1 MKELIDALKKNGYS
15 GEEELQKKEIKS
27 EGLSFTKLR
36 DKLYALGEIIFED
49 QVKHIYIVTIKPN
62 ILSNTVT
69 VAIKLKTNNLYICGY
84 SSKGLIKN
92 NSVEKSFAKIESTVH
107 KDSKPQKR
115 LYKKAII
122 ISICCVVFLIGTIIT
137 IRAITLKAA
146 TENYNNVVKGF
157 NQTLEEYNEI
167 AVKGDLKAV
176 SDLPESMETIGLQ
189 STDLFSILGVAFSN
203 NNREKIEKDAE
214 TIREITN
221 DNENAIAIVKQLICP
236 KQDFVQQKLKS
247 IDAIKDIEAVT
258 EENNPDGML
267 NKDGGYYGCL
277 YFTTILIDEN
287 SIPGKSIVDKG
298 TDAGG
303 AVELYSSLEDAKK
316 RCEYLASFDGT
327 ILSTGS
333 YVLIGTM
340 VIRTSFELDDNEQY
354 QLTDSII
361 KAMTTV

>member
-1 MKELIDALKKNGYS
+1 MAIT
-15 GEEELQKKEIKS
+15 IKS
-27 EGLSFTKLR
+27 
-36 DKLYALGEIIFED
+36 
-49 QVKHIYIVTIKPN
+49 
-62 ILSNTVT
+62 
-69 VAIKLKTNNLYICGY
+69 
-84 SSKGLIKN
+84 
-92 NSVEKSFAKIESTVH
+92 
-107 KDSKPQKR
+107 
-115 LYKKAII
+115 
-122 ISICCVVFLIGTIIT
+122 
-137 IRAITLKAA
+137 A
-146 TENYNNVVKGF
+146 TEDYNNVAKVF
-157 NQTLEEYNEI
+157 NQTVEEYNEI
-167 AVKGDLKAV
+167 AVKGDFKAV

-189 STDLFSILGVAFSN
+189 STDLFSILRVAFSN

-214 TIREITN
+214 TVREITN
-221 DNENAIAIVKQLICP
+221 DNENAITIVKQLICP

-303 AVELYSSLEDAKK
+303 AVELFSSLEDTKK

-327 ILSTGS
+327 ILTTGS

-340 VIRTSFELDDNEQY
+340 VIRTSFKLADNEQY

>member
-15 GEEELQKKEIKS
+15 GEELQEKEIKS
-27 EGLSFTKLR
+27 KGLSFTKLR

-49 QVKHIYIVTIKPN
+49 QFKHIYIVTIKPN

-69 VAIKLKTNNLYICGY
+69 VAIKWKTNNLYFCGY

-107 KDSKPQKR
+107 KDPKPQKR
-115 LYKKAII
+115 SYKKVII
-122 ISICCVVFLIGTIIT
+122 ISICSVVFLIGTIIT
-137 IRAITLKAA
+137 IRAITIKSA
-146 TENYNNVVKGF
+146 TEDYNNVVKGF
-157 NQTLEEYNEI
+157 NQTVEEYNEI

-189 STDLFSILGVAFSN
+189 STDLFSILRVAFSN

-214 TIREITN
+214 TVREITN

-327 ILSTGS
+327 ILTTGS

-340 VIRTSFELDDNEQY
+340 VIRTSFKLDDNEQY

>member
-1 MKELIDALKKNGYS
+1 
-15 GEEELQKKEIKS
+15 
-27 EGLSFTKLR
+27 
-36 DKLYALGEIIFED
+36 
-49 QVKHIYIVTIKPN
+49 
-62 ILSNTVT
+62 
-69 VAIKLKTNNLYICGY
+69 
-84 SSKGLIKN
+84 
-92 NSVEKSFAKIESTVH
+92 
-107 KDSKPQKR
+107 
-115 LYKKAII
+115 
-122 ISICCVVFLIGTIIT
+122 
-137 IRAITLKAA
+137 
-146 TENYNNVVKGF
+146 
-157 NQTLEEYNEI
+157 
-167 AVKGDLKAV
+167 
-176 SDLPESMETIGLQ
+176 
-189 STDLFSILGVAFSN
+189 
-203 NNREKIEKDAE
+203 
-214 TIREITN
+214 
-221 DNENAIAIVKQLICP
+221 
-236 KQDFVQQKLKS
+236 
-247 IDAIKDIEAVT
+247 
-258 EENNPDGML
+258 ML